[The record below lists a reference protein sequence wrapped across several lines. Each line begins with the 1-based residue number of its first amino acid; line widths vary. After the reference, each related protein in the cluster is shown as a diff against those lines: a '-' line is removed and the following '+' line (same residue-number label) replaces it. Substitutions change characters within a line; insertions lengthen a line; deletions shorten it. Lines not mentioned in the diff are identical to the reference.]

1 MKAATSSARPT
12 TAKHRPLVMMKQH
25 DFLTMMRQLERH
37 GEHRREAGAFL
48 LASAAAAAETTRVHR
63 VLNGL
68 WHRIPT
74 RLASASRHAHVD
86 AVTAVAYYKDLDP
99 GCLTGG
105 ITFHAIGYT
114 RLSELCR
121 SQGLRVVADIHLH
134 PGNGTRQST
143 TDADHPMVA
152 CAGHL
157 ALIAP
162 RLGAYVTTPDELGAH
177 VMTTTGWASYF
188 SEDIEN
194 VFLVR
199 RTLRGLVMQIGT
211 QVHTLLHTKGRQ

>member
-1 MKAATSSARPT
+1 MNAATSSAGPT
-12 TAKHRPLVMMKQH
+12 EATQRPLVAMSQH

-48 LASAAAAAETTRVHR
+48 LAPAAAAREATRLHR
-63 VLNGL
+63 VPNSLRRHVPACL
-68 WHRIPT
+68 S
-74 RLASASRHAHVD
+74 SAPRRADVD

-99 GCLTGG
+99 ECLTGG

-134 PGNGTRQST
+134 PGNGTRQSS
-143 TDADHPMVA
+143 TDAEHPMVA
-152 CAGHL
+152 RAGHL

-162 RLGAYVTTPDELGAH
+162 RLGARVTTPDELGAH
-177 VMTTTGWASYF
+177 VMTTTGWSSYF
-188 SEDIEN
+188 SERIEE
-194 VFLVR
+194 VFQVR
-199 RTLRGLVMQIGT
+199 RTLRGLVMRIGT
-211 QVHTLLHTKGRQ
+211 QVHTLLNTKGRP

>member
-1 MKAATSSARPT
+1 MNAATFRARPT
-12 TAKHRPLVMMKQH
+12 MATQRPLVRMKQH

-37 GEHRREAGAFL
+37 GEHRRHAGAFL
-48 LASAAAAAETTRVHR
+48 LGPAAAAAETTRVHR
-63 VLNGL
+63 VLNSL
-68 WHRIPT
+68 RRRLPT
-74 RLASASRHAHVD
+74 RLANAPWRAHVD

-99 GCLTGG
+99 ECLTGG

-134 PGNGTRQST
+134 PGSGTRQSG

-152 CAGHL
+152 RAGHL

-162 RLGAYVTTPDELGAH
+162 RLGAHVTTPDELGAH
-177 VMTTTGWASYF
+177 VMTTTGWSSYF
-188 SEDIEN
+188 SEGIEE
-194 VFLVR
+194 VFQVR
-199 RTLRGLVMQIGT
+199 RTLRGLVIQMRT
-211 QVHTLLHTKGRQ
+211 QVHTLLNTKGRP